1 MLRPSF
7 AWKSPA
13 RPTGSHPLP
22 EAGLPYA
29 NAARGTTV
37 RTLMANRA
45 FVKCLPA
52 GLFSSRFSPR
62 FLSLRPLPPSRG
74 GEGWDGGEKHGL
86 GTPPAC
92 TPTLALPLAQGEGK
106 DRQARVRKLN
116 GPALGLLGPLG
127 YARHHTEHSL
137 P

>member
-1 MLRPSF
+1 MRCSND
-7 AWKSPA
+7 S
-13 RPTGSHPLP
+13 
-22 EAGLPYA
+22 AGAHRHACLGLL
-29 NAARGTTV
+29 AAAVVIAVEPHGRRG
-37 RTLMANRA
+37 M
-45 FVKCLPA
+45 A

-92 TPTLALPLAQGEGK
+92 TPTLALPLAQGGGK